1 MSLDRESIERKNFP
15 VDERGYDP
23 AAVDA
28 HLSALADEVEVL
40 RRGAQHSP
48 AETLAGAVS
57 EQVRGIVEAAE
68 SSAEEIIRG
77 AELEAQDIRAR
88 ASQATEQATG
98 EAQRVRERATAQARE
113 YVERLSSSISTL
125 LGRLD
130 AIDGELHSLTVS
142 LRSETERLR
151 GELAALED
159 ELEGV
164 TGVTDAS
171 APVFEATPTAPAR
184 APARFSEPIS
194 APVRVQEPA
203 VSAEVTEPEA
213 EVSEGPAEL
222 ASESAKL
229 GDEPVA
235 EFPTAGAE
243 ASAQAGADLPASE
256 QPTSQDIEGARL
268 IALNMA
274 LNGNPREETERYLAE
289 NYDLA
294 NRQRLLDEVYASVQ
308 G

>member
-40 RRGAQHSP
+40 RRGAPHSP
-48 AETLAGAVS
+48 TVTLAGAVS

-68 SSAEEIIRG
+68 TSAEEILRG

-88 ASQATEQATG
+88 ASQATAQATG
-98 EAQRVRERATAQARE
+98 EAQRVRERATAHARE
-113 YVERLSSSISTL
+113 YVERLSGSISTL

-130 AIDGELHSLTVS
+130 TIDGELGSLTVS

-171 APVFEATPTAPAR
+171 APVFEATPAALA
-184 APARFSEPIS
+184 APARFSEPVS
-194 APVRVQEPA
+194 APARVQEPA

-213 EVSEGPAEL
+213 EVSDGPA
-222 ASESAKL
+222 APATESAKL

-235 EFPTAGAE
+235 EFPTTGAE

-274 LNGNPREETERYLAE
+274 LNGTPREETERYLAE

-294 NRQRLLDEVYASVQ
+294 NRQRMLDEVYASVQ